1 MRNRRLKADQT
12 MPCQPDRKR
21 VSFGEFIRMTAT
33 SLRRKIV
40 PEKAVSNDHLTVAFQ
55 GIHGAYSEQAL
66 KQHFGDEIKVYPCPD
81 LSKLFE
87 VIQNGTVKYAMLPV
101 ENALAGAVHMAYEL
115 LMDSDLRIQAEVILH
130 VHHALMVPPGTAVSD
145 LKYVRSHPQALAQ
158 CEKFIKRHGLTP
170 VPWYDTA
177 GSAQDLASQNEPHTA
192 AIASELAASLYGLEI
207 VERQIEDVA
216 FNFTRFFVLGHEDPP
231 RGEFNK
237 TSLVFATRNRPA
249 ALYECL
255 GEFAERGLNLTKI
268 ESRPRRNR
276 PWEPVFF
283 LDFEGHWQ
291 DAPCQEALARLL
303 QRASYVK
310 MLGSYPAVR
319 HETIGI

>member
-1 MRNRRLKADQT
+1 MRD
-12 MPCQPDRKR
+12 C
-21 VSFGEFIRMTAT
+21 
-33 SLRRKIV
+33 
-40 PEKAVSNDHLTVAFQ
+40 VAFQ

-66 KQHFGDEIKVYPCPD
+66 RQHFGDSVDVFLCPD
-81 LSKLFE
+81 LNNLFE
-87 VIQNGTVKYAMLPV
+87 VIQSGKVRYAMLPV
-101 ENALAGAVHMAYEL
+101 ENALAGAVSMAYEL
-115 LMDSDLRIQAEVILH
+115 LMDSDLRIQAEVVLH
-130 VHHALMVPPGTAVSD
+130 VHHSLMAPAGTRIED

-158 CEKFIKRHGLTP
+158 CAKFLQRYHITP

-177 GSAQDLASQNEPHTA
+177 GSAYDLSQNPEPHTG
-192 AIASELAASLYGLEI
+192 AIASELAASLYGLDILSKE
-207 VERQIEDVA
+207 IEDVQ
-216 FNFTRFFVLGHEDPP
+216 FNYTRFFVLGNEDPA
-231 RGEFNK
+231 RGDFNK

-291 DAPCQEALARLL
+291 DQTCQEALARLL
-303 QRASYVK
+303 QRASFVK
-310 MLGSYPAVR
+310 MLGSYPAVK
-319 HETIGI
+319 TQSVGI